1 MLQNFRFARYRLT
14 YTVQEPLRMPR
25 YKGNVFRGR
34 FGYILRDIT
43 CVGDAQQCE
52 KHCEFPER
60 CVYSKCFETPVPDE
74 SPMLRGQ
81 PFAPHPFVLEPP
93 YTGQLEYAPDD
104 TFTCNLTL
112 IGEAINVLPWM
123 VFTFYR
129 MGEQRIG
136 LRNQRGKCRLEK
148 VESLPVRTDVPSQ
161 TIFTSETEMLTD
173 EGFILGLEDV
183 MHAVP
188 DITDTI
194 DLEFLT
200 PTSIKVNGKW
210 TSNLTFEHLI
220 RNLLR
225 RIRFLNYFH
234 CGEDLDAEVD
244 VHALLEAA
252 CPVKD
257 VPRLQWLRR
266 DRYSHRA
273 EASVPMSGFVGS
285 VRFEGELTPFLPFI
299 CLGEYLHIGHHT
311 AFGYGQYRL
320 RTAYEQDLG

>member
-1 MLQNFRFARYRLT
+1 
-14 YTVQEPLRMPR
+14 MPR

-43 CVGDAQQCE
+43 CVGGAQQCE

-60 CVYSKCFETPVPDE
+60 CVYSKCFETPVPDD

-93 YTGQLEYAPDD
+93 YTGQLEYAPGD
-104 TFTCNLTL
+104 TLTCNLTL

-136 LRNQRGKCRLEK
+136 LRNQRGRCRLEK
-148 VESLPVRTDVPSQ
+148 VESLPARVDAPSQ

-173 EGFILGLEDV
+173 EGVILGIEDV
-183 MHAVP
+183 MHAAP
-188 DITDTI
+188 DVTDTV

-210 TSNLTFEHLI
+210 TSDLTFEVLV

-225 RIRFLNYFH
+225 RLRFLNYFH

-244 VHALLEAA
+244 VHALIEAA
-252 CPVKD
+252 RFVKD
-257 VPRLQWLRR
+257 TPRLQWLRR

-273 EASVPMSGFVGS
+273 EASVPMSGFIGRI
-285 VRFEGELTPFLPFI
+285 RFEGELAPFLPFI
-299 CLGEYLHIGHHT
+299 SLGEYLHIGHHT
-311 AFGYGQYRL
+311 AFGYGHYRI
-320 RTAYEQDLG
+320 RSDDTVS

>member
-43 CVGDAQQCE
+43 CVGGAQQCE
-52 KHCEFPER
+52 KQCEFPER
-60 CVYSKCFETPVPDE
+60 CLYSKCFETPVPDD

-81 PFAPHPFVLEPP
+81 PFAPHPFILEPP
-93 YTGQLEYAPDD
+93 DTRQLEYTPGD
-104 TFTCNLTL
+104 TFTCNLIL
-112 IGEAINVLPWM
+112 IGNAIEVLPWII
-123 VFTFYR
+123 FTFYR
-129 MGEQRIG
+129 MAEQRIG
-136 LRNQRGKCRLEK
+136 LRNQRGRCRLEK
-148 VESLPVRTDVPSQ
+148 VESLPAREGEPSQ

-173 EGFILGLEDV
+173 EGILLGLDDV
-183 MHAVP
+183 MQAAPH
-188 DITDTI
+188 ITDTL
-194 DLEFLT
+194 DLTFLT

-210 TSNLTFEHLI
+210 TSHLTFETLI

-234 CGEDLDAEVD
+234 CGEDLDTGVD
-244 VHALLEAA
+244 VHTLIEAA
-252 CPVKD
+252 SAVEHTSH
-257 VPRLQWLRR
+257 LQWLRR

-273 EASVPMSGFVGS
+273 ETSVPMSGFIGNI
-285 VRFEGELTPFLPFI
+285 RFEGELAPFLPFI
-299 CLGEYLHIGHHT
+299 CLGEHLHIGHHT

-320 RTAYEQDLG
+320 VSEWERRR

>member
-1 MLQNFRFARYRLT
+1 MLKNFRFARYRLT

-25 YKGNVFRGR
+25 YKGNIFRGR

-43 CVGDAQQCE
+43 CVGGERQCE

-93 YTGQLEYAPDD
+93 YTGQLAYAPDD
-104 TFTCNLTL
+104 TLTCNLTL

-123 VFTFYR
+123 VFAFYR

-136 LRNQRGKCRLEK
+136 LRNQRGRCRLER
-148 VESLPVRTDVPSQ
+148 VESLTARDGAPSQ

-173 EGFILGLEDV
+173 EGVILGLEDV
-183 MHAVP
+183 IHAVSSV
-188 DITDTI
+188 TDTI
-194 DLEFLT
+194 DLKFLT

-210 TSNLTFEHLI
+210 TSNLTFETLI

-244 VHALLEAA
+244 VHTLIEAA
-252 CPVKD
+252 RSVKD

-273 EASVPMSGFVGS
+273 EASVPMSGFMGS
-285 VRFEGELTPFLPFI
+285 VRFEGELAPFLPFI

-320 RTAYEQDLG
+320 

>member
-1 MLQNFRFARYRLT
+1 MLQKFRFARYRLT
-14 YTVQEPLRMPR
+14 YTVQEPLKMPR

-43 CVGDAQQCE
+43 CVGGRQQCE
-52 KHCEFPER
+52 KQCEFPER
-60 CVYSKCFETPVPDE
+60 CVYSKCFETPVPAE

-93 YTGQLEYAPDD
+93 YTGQLAYAPGD
-104 TFTCNLTL
+104 TLTCTLML

-136 LRNQRGKCRLEK
+136 LRNQRGRCRLEK
-148 VESLPVRTDVPSQ
+148 VESLPAQEGAPSQ
-161 TIFTSETEMLTD
+161 TIFISETEMLTD

-183 MHAVP
+183 MRAAP
-188 DITDTI
+188 DVTDTL
-194 DLEFLT
+194 DLTFLT

-210 TSNLTFEHLI
+210 TSRLTFEHLI

-234 CGEDLDAEVD
+234 CGEDLDTDVD
-244 VHALLEAA
+244 VHTLIESARAVEHISH
-252 CPVKD
+252 
-257 VPRLQWLRR
+257 LQWLRR

-273 EASVPMSGFVGS
+273 EASVPMGGFIGNI
-285 VRFEGELTPFLPFI
+285 RFEGELAPFLPFI
-299 CLGEYLHIGHHT
+299 FLGEHLHIGHHT
-311 AFGYGQYRL
+311 AFGYGRYRL
-320 RTAYEQDLG
+320 RTACKARG